1 MNVYGKT
8 DIGKVRQENQ
18 DTFAY
23 GKPSENTCFAF
34 VCDGMGGQNGGNIAS
49 QITRDILV
57 ERFFRGLNQK
67 LTQDI
72 ARKIIY
78 DAYENAN
85 NVIINKSIVDSTLK
99 GMGTTVVG
107 AIVADDDLWIGH
119 VGDSRAYLYSD
130 GMLTKLTTDHSYVQM
145 LVEQGDITEE
155 EARNHP
161 RRNEITRAIGMVTG
175 VEFDFMA
182 KKLRDND
189 KLLLCTD
196 GLTGVCSDDE
206 IKEVLDSCDDVKQCV
221 NRLVNFANSNGGND
235 NITVVI
241 LEK

>member
-1 MNVYGKT
+1 
-8 DIGKVRQENQ
+8 
-18 DTFAY
+18 
-23 GKPSENTCFAF
+23 
-34 VCDGMGGQNGGNIAS
+34 
-49 QITRDILV
+49 
-57 ERFFRGLNQK
+57 
-67 LTQDI
+67 
-72 ARKIIY
+72 
-78 DAYENAN
+78 
-85 NVIINKSIVDSTLK
+85 
-99 GMGTTVVG
+99 MGTTVVG
-107 AIVADDDLWIGH
+107 AILADDNLWIGH